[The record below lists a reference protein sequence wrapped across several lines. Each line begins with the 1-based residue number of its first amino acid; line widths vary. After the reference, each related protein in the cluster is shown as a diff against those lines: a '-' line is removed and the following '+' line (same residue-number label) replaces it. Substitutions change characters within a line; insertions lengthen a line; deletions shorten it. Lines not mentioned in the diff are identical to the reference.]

1 MMAKYQFMKDEQW
14 FAVEESDTTMMSKVI
29 MPAK

>member
-1 MMAKYQFMKDEQW
+1 MMANYQFMKDEQW
-14 FAVEESDTTMMSKVI
+14 YTGEESDTTMMSKVI